1 LLIMPGQIKQGGRA
15 AAVTWALVAEIG
27 LGTTIDIWS
36 LSASAAARAGYG
48 RTTSTVLLA
57 ISMLAT
63 GIGGVLVL
71 LRRGHAWLAVPVV
84 LAVLAGGIVPL
95 ILTDMTSPGGSGDSL
110 LLVLA
115 TVGMCLVATYFFRGR
130 SNGDNR

>member
-15 AAVTWALVAEIG
+15 VALTWALVAEIG

-57 ISMLAT
+57 VSMLAT
-63 GIGGVLVL
+63 GIGGLLVL
-71 LRRGHAWLAVPVV
+71 LRQGHVWLVVPLV

-95 ILTDMTSPGGSGDSL
+95 VLTDLMSPGGSGDSL
-110 LLVLA
+110 LLVLSTA
-115 TVGMCLVATYFFRGR
+115 GMCLVATYLFRGR
-130 SNGDNR
+130 RKGDNP